1 MNNINLVMN
10 GNTFM
15 YAVDYIKNG
24 YGVMDNYKYF
34 HDEKTGDFYFIMEQ
48 DVQNEPAKYLK
59 RNCNEWGM
67 FDNDPT
73 IQNVGS
79 GVCEPSILRLYFPE
93 FSPETFKSNVQYA
106 LDVTVFIQHRP
117 VSLGS
122 FLINRSNTYAGQKVI
137 KFHGEMYYECIDLKI
152 IDPHDLLY
160 SEGFE
165 DVRKHIKEIEKDDDI
180 ECNNDSTPL
189 YITLTPVGVGDTQS
203 IYIIDDSI
211 EGGQT
216 SLNIE
221 SGLNDFLHYEI
232 SYIEDKNEIGIKVDV
247 KFNNAYDNDM
257 SEYMK
262 ETYGFNCVVSAEA
275 IIALN
280 KLSFSEVKY
289 TFKPSDLTDKDNNDI
304 TYTFPFFDDEKPDIY
319 NNIMCTVVDDDGKV
333 HNDKLFSNWGYWEE
347 GICFK
352 SVLILYKQYDDEC
365 KEEFMKIYSND
376 IPVTPEMFSKLI
388 VNNNP
393 FNDTNY
399 INLDEISM
407 EVKNIN
413 VINNIENKISTYS
426 SPEANRK
433 ITILPVFYR
442 SRELGSIVLHPE
454 VDENICINLDAYKSK
469 VDTFVLQIEGMKF
482 VEIGTTSAGTIFK
495 IVGGQLPRRN
505 TTGTYYILS
514 QDYEFVTNGKYIYE
528 Y

>member
-24 YGVMDNYKYF
+24 YGVMDNYEYF
-34 HDEKTGDFYFIMEQ
+34 HDKKTGDFYFIMEQ
-48 DVQNEPAKYLK
+48 DVQNKPVKYLK

-67 FDNDPT
+67 FDNNPA
-73 IQNVGS
+73 IPRIGS
-79 GVCEPSILRLYFPE
+79 GACEPSILRLYFPE

-152 IDPHDLLY
+152 VDPHDLLY
-160 SEGFE
+160 SSEFE
-165 DVRKHIKEIEKDDDI
+165 DVRKYIKEIENG
-180 ECNNDSTPL
+180 EVEYNNDSTPL
-189 YITLTPVGVGDTQS
+189 YITLTPVGVGGTPS

-216 SLNIE
+216 SINIE
-221 SGLNDFLHYEI
+221 SGPNDFLHYEI
-232 SYIEDKNEIGIKVDV
+232 GYVEEGSKIGIKADV

-257 SEYMK
+257 STYMK
-262 ETYGFNCVVSAEA
+262 ETYGFDCDVSAEA

-280 KLSFSEVKY
+280 KLSFSEVKHE
-289 TFKPSDLTDKDNNDI
+289 FKSSDLTDQDKKDI
-304 TYTFPFFDDEKPDIY
+304 TYTFPFQSIY
-319 NNIMCTVVDDDGKV
+319 DNILCTVVDDDGKV
-333 HNDKLFSNWGYWEE
+333 HNDKLFSNWDYWEE

-352 SVLILYKQYDDEC
+352 SVLILYKQYKDGS

-376 IPVTPEMFSKLI
+376 IPATPEMFSKLI

-393 FNDTNY
+393 FNDNY
-399 INLDEISM
+399 INLDEIRM
-407 EVKNIN
+407 EVKNIT
-413 VINNIENKISTYS
+413 VINNIENNISTYS

-495 IVGGQLPRRN
+495 VIGGQLPRRN

-514 QDYEFVTNGKYIYE
+514 QDYELVTNGKYIYE